1 MNVPTPKIVA
11 DTDTSTE
18 TAPDPFDLSAL
29 RLSQNFLETAGVKK
43 QLLTVP
49 VRKPN
54 PQDFV
59 RVHPDPAYR
68 ADLLAVELKDDRETY
83 VVRPDLADALAGETA
98 PVTVFTAIN
107 RQGVVFLWPV
117 RIPPPDGR
125 VNEWWNSARQG
136 AELAVSRWVRLKANM
151 SLGAYEVVSA
161 EIPMPDPEWPD
172 LPFQELIRIAFK
184 DRLVDSLD
192 HLVVK
197 RLRGLA

>member
-1 MNVPTPKIVA
+1 MNVPTPIVHG
-11 DTDTSTE
+11 TDTSTA

-83 VVRPDLADALAGETA
+83 VVRPQPTRRCVSLAGA
-98 PVTVFTAIN
+98 HSAAG
-107 RQGVVFLWPV
+107 RQG
-117 RIPPPDGR
+117 
-125 VNEWWNSARQG
+125 Q
-136 AELAVSRWVRLKANM
+136 
-151 SLGAYEVVSA
+151 
-161 EIPMPDPEWPD
+161 
-172 LPFQELIRIAFK
+172 
-184 DRLVDSLD
+184 
-192 HLVVK
+192 
-197 RLRGLA
+197 

>member
-1 MNVPTPKIVA
+1 MNVPGPKIVA
-11 DTDTSTE
+11 GTDTATSP
-18 TAPDPFDLSAL
+18 APDPFDLSAL

-43 QLLTVP
+43 QLLTLP

-83 VVRPDLADALAGETA
+83 VVRPDLADALAGETV

-107 RQGVVFLWPV
+107 RQGVLFLWPV
-117 RIPPPDGR
+117 RIPPADGR

-136 AELAVSRWVRLKANM
+136 AELAISRWVRLKANM
-151 SLGAYEVVSA
+151 SLGAYEVLAA
-161 EIPMPDPEWPD
+161 ETPLPAPEWLD